1 MVKRGSKRIISLPEF
16 FGFAVLNEHQ
26 LNFLQ
31 GPQAEP
37 KRTLKSGRTFNLDF
51 SSFISSCLF
60 GLKFKTNKVAFRT
73 I

>member
-37 KRTLKSGRTFNLDF
+37 KRTLKSGPLILIFLPLLVLV
-51 SSFISSCLF
+51 SL
-60 GLKFKTNKVAFRT
+60 V
-73 I
+73 